1 MTSDRSRAPGASRGF
16 GWKPSSRRIPHGLL
30 AFLSGSSVALLLMMH
45 DGQFSFGVPLGFLA
59 CSIAAFGLLDVL
71 GGYEP
76 RAGAPVVDV
85 EPRLGRWLVVAAAA
99 IAAFVATTRL
109 AVAGTL
115 PGRGVLA
122 SILIPIFLLAAL
134 YATYQCARWMGVFGD
149 PGTST
154 SSPLHHGSFWILA
167 ATIALFVPTLGSF
180 SLIDPWETHYGE
192 VAREI
197 LARDDWI
204 SLWWAQD
211 GWFWS
216 KPVLD
221 HWLQALSF
229 AVFGVRYQPDSMIEA
244 ASHGLLPQ
252 PEWAARL
259 PMLACTLLA
268 EAALYAGV
276 AKAWGRR
283 AAIAGTLTWIT
294 VPYFTLIGRQSM
306 TDLPYIAGLC
316 MAMGFWLRGF
326 APDTDRVLHQYRLR
340 IRGRDLHF
348 SAHSLLFGVIILLTL
363 PQILYL
369 VSRNLTLDLQWPW
382 SLQVHADRFF
392 AGSGGGNCGIPG
404 NQLCARAVA
413 AYRRPEPAVV
423 GLAFGAILS
432 LALVF
437 NRKEHQL
444 ERIYFLAAAVGLA
457 LSALAKGLPGPVIAA
472 VTLAAWLT
480 ATRRWRQASRWP
492 VLSAALVFV
501 AIALPWFVEMT
512 LRHGVPFL
520 ERLFVHDMYKRAFI
534 HVHDTN
540 AGQDVS
546 IRYYLWQL
554 GYGLFP
560 ATGLCAAGLL
570 YWHRSND
577 DATDDRQRA
586 TVMLVLWSV
595 VAFGMFTVSRT
606 KFHHYVIPLVPPVA
620 LLTGLIFDDAV
631 DTTRW
636 PAGRRAWAY
645 GIGTFLAA
653 VVCLQGIVTGL
664 GGSWLGT
671 PTAGS
676 PTAGHVVAGTLLV
689 GAGLVATLLLGRRF
703 TDELQPSQPGSHRAI
718 ELGVLGLVAAT
729 LTFAVAPDL
738 CGASTRDGAG
748 AIRLIHLVCYNY
760 SRPWPETLS
769 FGPVLTAFAVVATVL
784 CLGLVLPSRLRAHA
798 MTMLGAT
805 MLVWSGWVANGYTV
819 MIAPHWGQ
827 RDTILEYYR
836 RRANPDEFLVA
847 YQMNWK
853 GENFYTGNRLPAFVT
868 TGERFTKWIEEQRR
882 RGRRVLFFTTEHS
895 RLAGLK
901 SELGKVR
908 RFETLTTR
916 ALNNKFVL
924 TRVEL

>member
-1 MTSDRSRAPGASRGF
+1 MNPERARETGPSRGF
-16 GWKPSSRRIPHGLL
+16 GWTPARKRLVRGLV
-30 AFLSGSSVALLLMMH
+30 AFASGSSVALMLMMH
-45 DGQFSFGVPLGFLA
+45 DGQFSFGVPLGFVA
-59 CSIAAFGLLDVL
+59 CLIAAFGLLDVL
-71 GGYEP
+71 DGFEP
-76 RAGAPVVDV
+76 RSGSPVVEV
-85 EPRLGRWLVVAAAA
+85 EPQLGRWLVVAAAA
-99 IAAFVATTRL
+99 LAGFVATTRL

-115 PGRGVLA
+115 PGHGVLA
-122 SILIPIFLLAAL
+122 SILIPVFLMVAL
-134 YATYQCARWMGVFGD
+134 YATYQCARWMGILGD
-149 PGTST
+149 PQEATSN
-154 SSPLHHGSFWILA
+154 PLHHGSFWVLA
-167 ATIALFVPTLGSF
+167 ATIAVFVPTLGSC

-229 AVFGVRYQPDSMIEA
+229 AVFGVRYQPDSMIEV

-276 AKAWGRR
+276 ARAWGRR
-283 AAIAGTLTWIT
+283 AAIAGALVWVT
-294 VPYFTLIGRQSM
+294 VPYFTLIARQSM
-306 TDLPYIAGLC
+306 TDLPYMAGLC
-316 MAMGFWLRGF
+316 AAMGFWLRGF
-326 APDTDRVLHQYRLR
+326 APDTDRPLRQYRFR

-348 SAHSLLFGVIILLTL
+348 SAHSLLFGVVILVTL
-363 PQILYL
+363 PQVLYL

-404 NQLCARAVA
+404 NQLCARAIAV
-413 AYRRPEPAVV
+413 YRRPEPAVV
-423 GLAFGAILS
+423 GLIFGAIVGVVLT
-432 LALVF
+432 L
-437 NRKEHQL
+437 NRTECRL

-520 ERLFVHDMYKRAFI
+520 ERLFVHDMYKRAFVHI
-534 HVHDTN
+534 HDTN

-570 YWHRSND
+570 YWYRSND
-577 DATDDRQRA
+577 DAKDERQQA
-586 TVMLVLWSV
+586 AVMLVLWSA
-595 VAFGMFTVSRT
+595 VAFGMFTVART
-606 KFHHYVIPLVPPVA
+606 KFHHYIIPLVPPVA
-620 LLTGLIFDDAV
+620 LLTGLIFHDAV
-631 DTTRW
+631 DGARW
-636 PAGRRAWAY
+636 PVGRRAWAY
-645 GIGTFLAA
+645 GIGTVLTA
-653 VVCLQGIVTGL
+653 VLCLQGIVTSL

-671 PTAGS
+671 PNAGS
-676 PTAGHVVAGTLLV
+676 PTAGRVVAGLLLV
-689 GAGLVATLLLGRRF
+689 GAGVSATLLLSRRFIGQPKPSRWGGRR
-703 TDELQPSQPGSHRAI
+703 AV
-718 ELGVLGLVAAT
+718 ELGLLGLVAAVLT
-729 LTFAVAPDL
+729 LAVAPDL
-738 CGASTRDGAG
+738 CTTAKGGGTG
-748 AIRLIHLVCYNY
+748 AIRLIHLVCYSY

-769 FGPVLTAFAVVATVL
+769 FGPILTAFAVVATVL
-784 CLGLVLPSRLRAHA
+784 CLALSLRGRLRAHA
-798 MTMLGAT
+798 MNLLGVT
-805 MLVWSGWVANGYTV
+805 LLLWSGWVANGYTL

-836 RRANPDEFLVA
+836 IRANPDELLVA

-868 TGERFTKWIEEQRR
+868 TGERFTKWIDEQKR

-901 SELGKVR
+901 NELGKVR

-916 ALNNKFVL
+916 ALDNKFVL